1 MHSLKV
7 VPNHLTPIHS
17 DHHIITFYLSVSRV
31 EVLIM
36 CMILRK
42 VITLNCA
49 LIYTCNKL
57 MEIE

>member
-31 EVLIM
+31 ESPYYVYDFGKGDYPELCSYLYM
-36 CMILRK
+36 Q
-42 VITLNCA
+42 
-49 LIYTCNKL
+49 
-57 MEIE
+57 